1 MSPSDPKRQSRERY
15 SLQRLR
21 KGRAERKNKERKS
34 ERLRESIRK
43 GRKFFIATVVTEL
56 LIVCLFAAFAVHK
69 SSIQAHR
76 ERVVPEVS
84 ESSSS
89 ARNTSDDDYYITTL
103 LPETSESPVVSTSPP
118 KVIKHREE
126 PHEYAMF
133 MDVHVMIFI
142 GFGFLMTFLRRY
154 GYSSVGLNMLV
165 SALSIQWA
173 ALATGFFHMENG
185 KIPIA
190 IDSILSADLATAAVL
205 ISLGAVLGKTS
216 PLQLLV
222 MAVGEIAV
230 FATNEWLGLHI
241 FKAVDAGGSIFVHV
255 FGAYFGLAVSF
266 VLCRGGTE
274 KHHSSNEGASYRS
287 DLFAMIGTIF
297 LWIFWPSFNAAL
309 VTGDQQHRA
318 IINTYFSLAAC
329 CVTAFAV
336 SAAVTKGFKF
346 DMVHIQNATL
356 AGGVAVGTAADMM
369 VQPYGALLIGMA
381 AGTLS
386 VFGYHFLQPFL
397 LSKINLHDTCG
408 VHNLHGMPGVMAG
421 LVGAIMAGI
430 ASETDYSYSLYLQFP
445 ARAPP
450 ANSSEYTE
458 IFQALNSVQPGDNR
472 SAQAQAG
479 YQLLALGCTM
489 VIAIVAGLVMGFILR
504 LPALSQVPPELLYD
518 DKFTWEV
525 PEVGDE
531 EGCSAST
538 GERPA
543 ASIYRPDGK
552 RADQVLEID
561 S

>member
-1 MSPSDPKRQSRERY
+1 MGARHMFPSASIY
-15 SLQRLR
+15 AMLLQ
-21 KGRAERKNKERKS
+21 
-34 ERLRESIRK
+34 
-43 GRKFFIATVVTEL
+43 
-56 LIVCLFAAFAVHK
+56 LILIILFALYT
-69 SSIQAHR
+69 R
-76 ERVVPEVS
+76 YD
-84 ESSSS
+84 SS
-89 ARNTSDDDYYITTL
+89 A
-103 LPETSESPVVSTSPP
+103 TSPP
-118 KVIKHREE
+118 GEDKDGVSDQDPEVTTVH
-126 PHEYAMF
+126 PMF